1 VTRLHQQLPYTIA
14 ATIVIKSRI
23 KSRIPPWHE
32 HLDYVEHYASSWMA
46 YDSNVVAVCPA
57 RLR

>member
-1 VTRLHQQLPYTIA
+1 MTRLHQHYRILLPQLLLLK
-14 ATIVIKSRI
+14 VELKVEFL
-23 KSRIPPWHE
+23 HE